1 MCLFRYRWTE
11 ISELKQFLYIFIFI
25 LEIITHFQVF
35 EEMILV
41 FLNLNTII
49 VKNDN
54 IQKKIYWL
62 DVVAAT
68 KILPVY
74 IFWSIFQ

>member
-41 FLNLNTII
+41 FLNLKTII
-49 VKNDN
+49 VNM
-54 IQKKIYWL
+54 IIYRKKYT
-62 DVVAAT
+62 D
-68 KILPVY
+68 
-74 IFWSIFQ
+74 